1 MSRTI
6 EQKELHDKKWNNQ
19 NNRNGILSVSKKS
32 KTNKQNLS
40 RYAVATRDIKDKD
53 IVYIFEEET
62 QDIMRATAEMKNN
75 EIILK
80 DEKGFIIRFIDIIF
94 RTEAEC
100 KKYRDAPFM

>member
-19 NNRNGILSVSKKS
+19 NDRNGILSVSKKS

-62 QDIMRATAEMKNN
+62 QDIENILIKGDNRGNKFS
-75 EIILK
+75 II
-80 DEKGFIIRFIDIIF
+80 
-94 RTEAEC
+94 
-100 KKYRDAPFM
+100 